1 MRYNSAAVTGSSG
14 FIGTHLM
21 RALESRG
28 IDCLGVS
35 RSTNSIDITKW
46 ELVEEIPAQDV
57 LFHLAGITNIP
68 KSFANPT
75 EVYFTNYV
83 GTLNAL
89 EWSRI
94 NDVQKMIYVST
105 FVYGVP
111 QYLPVDENH
120 PTAPNSPYS
129 QSKLL
134 GEELCAAYCRD
145 YGLDVVIL
153 RLFNIYGPGQ
163 KGDFLIPEIMRQLS
177 RGVGGAVVI
186 RDPHPRR
193 DFLYVGDAVDAL
205 IAASASGECG
215 CNIFNIGSGKSY
227 SAGEIAEMLADL
239 YCHYTGDRASVKY
252 TYAKRKSEVSE
263 TIANINKAEEVLKW
277 FPHIDI
283 KMGLSYT
290 LRAYLD
296 DYQE

>member
-1 MRYNSAAVTGSSG
+1 
-14 FIGTHLM
+14 M

-28 IDCLGVS
+28 IDCFGIS

-46 ELVEEIPAQDV
+46 ELVEGMPARDT
-57 LFHLAGITNIP
+57 LFHLAGITNIQ

-75 EVYFTNYV
+75 DVYFTNYV

-134 GEELCAAYCRD
+134 GEELCAAYCKD

-177 RGVGGAVVI
+177 GGIAVI
-186 RDPHPRR
+186 GDPHPRR

-205 IAASASGECG
+205 IAASASGERG

-227 SAGEIAEMLADL
+227 SAGEIAEMLVDI
-239 YCHYTGDRASVKY
+239 YRHYTGDRASIKY

-263 TIANINKAEEVLKW
+263 TIANIHKAEKVLRW
-277 FPHIDI
+277 SPRIDI
-283 KMGLSYT
+283 KTGLSYT
-290 LRAYLD
+290 LRAYSD
-296 DYQE
+296 GHKE